1 MSFQTLVPRL
11 SLIVG
16 ADCRKRGMEERRVL
30 GLQLRSE
37 YQGRA
42 QQAKNTPLNQK
53 AGHDGVNMATGL
65 AELKA
70 G

>member
-1 MSFQTLVPRL
+1 M
-11 SLIVG
+11 G